1 MHEIELFF
9 FSRWLLRRGRGNLIY
24 SRSKHLH
31 KTTFPAAVAVNLLIL
46 HTVTFERQRWQ
57 IRGEANKNKNRF
69 PESNLSEVRDVQIR
83 RLRNTANET
92 SLAVF
97 NLFSHRQLAQ
107 DDKELI
113 MFSLFLTRTLC
124 SALKHSPT
132 LCHRSF
138 RGSQGFDLLP
148 TEDEFYP
155 NDSPM
160 SPQMQ
165 CITGRKLEE
174 NKKKSETCSSC
185 FSSPQPWMSQREHPG
200 PASRL
205 SSGCSSTHPSLPR
218 SLSSAIWHIQDTHT
232 HTKHT
237 RLGHA
242 VMVME
247 DFSVTTL
254 YNYVLYQSG
263 AVSINSAHLANFFQ
277 NIILRIIIGQKR
289 WLSKSLCLYVY

>member
-9 FSRWLLRRGRGNLIY
+9 FPRWLLRRGRGNLIY

-31 KTTFPAAVAVNLLIL
+31 KTTFSAAVAVNLLIL

-174 NKKKSETCSSC
+174 NKKKWDLQFLFLLTSALDESARTSWASVTSLLRL
-185 FSSPQPWMSQREHPG
+185 FLRSPLP
-200 PASRL
+200 
-205 SSGCSSTHPSLPR
+205 PSLSEFSNLPH
-218 SLSSAIWHIQDTHT
+218 SGHT
-232 HTKHT
+232 HTPNT
-237 RLGHA
+237 QG
-242 VMVME
+242 
-247 DFSVTTL
+247 
-254 YNYVLYQSG
+254 
-263 AVSINSAHLANFFQ
+263 
-277 NIILRIIIGQKR
+277 
-289 WLSKSLCLYVY
+289 